1 MKKIEN
7 ICIIDDDVIFQ
18 LLTKKVITD
27 SQLVNQVNVFSNGL
41 EAITYLKSE
50 SDNKNK
56 LPDLILLDIFMPIMD
71 GWKFL
76 EQYKLLQSKL
86 NKTIP
91 IYIVSSSIDS
101 SDIQKSKRIKTVT
114 DFIVKPLTKD
124 TFSYILKN
132 YTSSHIK

>member
-7 ICIIDDDVIFQ
+7 ICIIDDDIIFQ

-41 EAITYLKSE
+41 EAITFLKSAH
-50 SDNKNK
+50 DNNTK

-86 NKTIP
+86 CKTIP

-101 SDIQKSKRIKTVT
+101 SDIRKSKAINTVT
-114 DFIVKPLTKD
+114 DYIVKPLTKD
-124 TFSYILKN
+124 AFTYIMKN
-132 YTSSHIK
+132 YSSNQF